1 MYIIIFN
8 LLIICG
14 VGYQLLMFK
23 KKICEVL
30 RVLLFVKFFE
40 SRVEFV
46 RYIDDVVNDV
56 VVELIFYRSGYFCYR
71 FIKFY
76 YVYIFVQ
83 FIFFFFNMESVVF
96 YSQSFVNMLIFIN

>member
-8 LLIICG
+8 LLIIIID
-14 VGYQLLMFK
+14 VLK
-23 KKICEVL
+23 KKICEVVS
-30 RVLLFVKFFE
+30 VLFFVKFFE

-56 VVELIFYRSGYFCYR
+56 VVELIFYGSGYFCYR

-76 YVYIFVQ
+76 YIYI
-83 FIFFFFNMESVVF
+83 VV
-96 YSQSFVNMLIFIN
+96 